1 MNIKNKELL
10 NQNKILLENNN
21 NINNIDL
28 NKKLETL
35 ENTLTQLEIENKS
48 IKEQNLKLKDYSNQI
63 VQKIKNESKENE
75 FLIDKRMIS
84 SILFKYFSP
93 NTSYQIK
100 ESLLE
105 TLANFMNYS
114 SNERK
119 ELGLSE
125 KTNDIQVGTK
135 NNNKDKLSQL
145 GDELYDFITNA

>member
-1 MNIKNKELL
+1 MNGSR
-10 NQNKILLENNN
+10 
-21 NINNIDL
+21 INLFYECDYTEDKDTPVEFWSDL
-28 NKKLETL
+28 
-35 ENTLTQLEIENKS
+35 
-48 IKEQNLKLKDYSNQI
+48 
-63 VQKIKNESKENE
+63 V
-75 FLIDKRMIS
+75 
-84 SILFKYFSP
+84 
-93 NTSYQIK
+93 K

>member
-1 MNIKNKELL
+1 
-10 NQNKILLENNN
+10 
-21 NINNIDL
+21 
-28 NKKLETL
+28 
-35 ENTLTQLEIENKS
+35 
-48 IKEQNLKLKDYSNQI
+48 
-63 VQKIKNESKENE
+63 
-75 FLIDKRMIS
+75 MIS

-105 TLANFMNYS
+105 TLANFMNYNS
-114 SNERK
+114 KERK

>member
-1 MNIKNKELL
+1 M
-10 NQNKILLENNN
+10 
-21 NINNIDL
+21 

-35 ENTLTQLEIENKS
+35 ENSLTQLEIENKS
-48 IKEQNLKLKDYSNQI
+48 LKEQNLKLKDYSNQI

-84 SILFKYFSP
+84 SILFKYFNP
-93 NTSYQIK
+93 TTSYQIK

-105 TLANFMNYS
+105 TLANFMNYNS
-114 SNERK
+114 KERK